1 MALRNVTL
9 NIGAQVEVK
18 NKSQTSCSISSSLLT
33 ENEALS
39 LKHWNE
45 AKVTWPI
52 N

>member
-9 NIGAQVEVK
+9 NIGAQVEVE
-18 NKSQTSCSISSSLLT
+18 NESRTSCSISSSLLT
-33 ENEALS
+33 EKEALS
-39 LKHWNE
+39 FKRWNE